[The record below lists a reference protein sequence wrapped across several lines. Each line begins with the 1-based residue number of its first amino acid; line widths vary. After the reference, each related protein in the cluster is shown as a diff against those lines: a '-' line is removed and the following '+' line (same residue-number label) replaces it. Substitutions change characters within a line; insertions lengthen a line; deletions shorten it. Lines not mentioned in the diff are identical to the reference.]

1 MGAAA
6 MTGFFTE
13 GEIGNSLA
21 EAEGTA
27 RIPATTGEVLSA
39 QFSQSFAEN
48 PASRLFRFVQ
58 RNLEA
63 YPITMSPEEANAE
76 YGVPGRLTFDEP
88 VSRTTARD
96 LNEHHTNSAIREDII
111 ARRQGGIMT
120 GGVARFGA
128 GLAASIVDPLN
139 IASAFIPGVRE
150 ARIAAALGAGA
161 AGAGG
166 RAAVRALSGASSGFL
181 GAAALEPLNYFLAQK
196 DKDDYDM
203 GDVLT
208 NLAFGTILG
217 GGLHTA
223 IGAVRDRRGLPPW
236 SPEMHEAAFRQSVS
250 ALVEGR
256 PVSAAA
262 AMEFTAAR
270 TARQELETWYSSQTR
285 VADEADKAIAK
296 LDTAA
301 KRVGAEQERLD
312 ALRAEADQVRA
323 ELSEARSRLT
333 QAGIDPETA
342 TRLSEI
348 DAELA
353 SVIPRARRLALE
365 QERTMLMEGRDW
377 TADDLEAGRT
387 QAEIEGLEAVQAR
400 AARQVA
406 LAEGRLSRAAQ
417 AENKAEGIFNARS
430 AALAAREGIVRDLM
444 ERSIRRLAGQL
455 GVRLE
460 AGEAAEMASRAATAN
475 RASYRAVMDDIV
487 RTLSNKAP
495 AGPYLPE
502 QVFTPPGAVVME
514 RASAALRAREANAER
529 ALADNL
535 RGASDPDIVAADKAA
550 ATLKAETPAIEGSVA
565 DDIVQAEKSVTE
577 LSELLKRADKAFAD
591 AEIAAGR
598 QPPKPDPELALA
610 DELAKEGEALSR
622 AYEAAAVC
630 NIGGR

>member
-1 MGAAA
+1 

-27 RIPATTGEVLSA
+27 RIPATTGEVLGA

-63 YPITMSPEEANAE
+63 NPITMSPEEANQE
-76 YGVPGRLTFDEP
+76 YGIPGRLTFDEP

-96 LNEHHTNSAIREDII
+96 LNEHHTNSAIREDVI
-111 ARRQGGIMT
+111 ARRQGGVAT

-128 GLAASIVDPLN
+128 GLAASILDPIN

-150 ARIAAALGAGA
+150 ARIAAALGGAA

-166 RAAVRALSGASSGFL
+166 RASVRALAGASSGFL
-181 GAAALEPLNYFLAQK
+181 GAAAVEPLNFFLSQK

-217 GGLHTA
+217 GGLNTT

-236 SPEMHEAAFRQSVS
+236 SPEMHEAGFRQAVS
-250 ALVEGR
+250 ALAEGR

-270 TARQELETWYSSQTR
+270 AARQELENWYSSQTR
-285 VADEADKAIAK
+285 VAAEADRAIDK
-296 LDTAA
+296 LDSASQ
-301 KRVGAEQERLD
+301 RVGAERERLD
-312 ALRAEADQVRA
+312 ALRADAEQVRA
-323 ELSEARSRLT
+323 ELDEARARLT
-333 QAGIDPETA
+333 QAGIDPETS
-342 TRLSEI
+342 TRLAEI
-348 DAELA
+348 DAEL
-353 SVIPRARRLALE
+353 SGTIPRARRSALE

-387 QAEIEGLEAVQAR
+387 QAEVEGLEAVQAR

-417 AENKAEGIFNARS
+417 AENKAEGIFNAKS
-430 AALAAREGIVRDLM
+430 AALAAREGVVRALM
-444 ERSIRRLAGQL
+444 ERSIRRLAGEL

-460 AGEAAEMASRAATAN
+460 DGEAAELASRAATASS
-475 RASYRAVMDDIV
+475 ASYRGVMDDIV
-487 RTLSNKAP
+487 RTLSNKTP
-495 AGPYLPE
+495 MGPYLPE
-502 QVFTPPGAVVME
+502 QVFTPPGAVVLE

-535 RGASDPDIVAADKAA
+535 RGGADPDIVAADRAA
-550 ATLKAETPAIEGSVA
+550 ATLKAETPAVEGNVA
-565 DDIVQAEKSVTE
+565 DDIVQAEKAVKE
-577 LSELLKRADKAFAD
+577 LAETLRRADQAFAD

-610 DELAKEGEALSR
+610 DELGKEGEAMAR
-622 AYEAAAVC
+622 AYDAAAVC

>member
-1 MGAAA
+1 

-27 RIPATTGEVLSA
+27 RIPATTGEVLGA

-63 YPITMSPEEANAE
+63 YPITMSPEEANQE
-76 YGVPGRLTFDEP
+76 YGIQGRLSFDEP

-96 LNEHHTNSAIREDII
+96 LNEHHMNSIIREDVI
-111 ARRQGGIMT
+111 ARRQGGIST

-128 GLAASIVDPLN
+128 GLAAAIIDPLN

-166 RAAVRALSGASSGFL
+166 RATVRALAGASSGFL

-217 GGLHTA
+217 GGLNTA
-223 IGAVRDRRGLPPW
+223 IGVVRDRRGLPPW
-236 SPEMHEAAFRQSVS
+236 SPEMHEAAFRQAVS
-250 ALVEGR
+250 AVAEGR

-270 TARQELETWYSSQTR
+270 TARRELENWYSSQAR
-285 VADEADKAIAK
+285 VADEADRAMAK
-296 LDTAA
+296 LDTASQ
-301 KRVGAEQERLD
+301 RVAAERERLD
-312 ALRAEADQVRA
+312 VLREQAQQIRD
-323 ELSEARSRLT
+323 ELAEARSRLT
-333 QAGIDPETA
+333 QAGIDPETTA
-342 TRLSEI
+342 RLAEI
-348 DAELA
+348 DAELSGA
-353 SVIPRARRLALE
+353 IPRARRLALE

-387 QAEIEGLEAVQAR
+387 QAEIQGLEAVQAR
-400 AARQVA
+400 AARQVS
-406 LAEGRLSRAAQ
+406 LAEGRLAKAAQ
-417 AENKAEGIFNARS
+417 AENKAEGIFNAQS
-430 AALAAREGIVRDLM
+430 AALAAREGIVRDLIA
-444 ERSIRRLAGQL
+444 RSIRRLAGEL

-460 AGEAAEMASRAATAN
+460 DGEAAELASRAATASP
-475 RASYRAVMDDIV
+475 ASYRGVMDDIIK
-487 RTLSNKAP
+487 TLSNKAP
-495 AGPYLPE
+495 MGPYLPE

-514 RASAALRAREANAER
+514 RASAALRAREASAER
-529 ALADNL
+529 TLADNL
-535 RGASDPDIVAADKAA
+535 RGSPDPDIVAADRSAA
-550 ATLKAETPAIEGSVA
+550 LLKAETPAVEGSVA
-565 DDIVQAEKSVTE
+565 DDIAQAEKSVTE
-577 LSELLKRADKAFAD
+577 LSDILRRADKAFAD

-598 QPPKPDPELALA
+598 QPPKPDPELAIA

>member
-1 MGAAA
+1 

-63 YPITMSPEEANAE
+63 NPITMSPDEANQE

-96 LNEHHTNSAIREDII
+96 LNEHHTNSAIREDVI
-111 ARRQGGIMT
+111 ARRQGGVTT

-128 GLAASIVDPLN
+128 GLAASILDPIN

-150 ARIAAALGAGA
+150 ARIAAALGSSA

-181 GAAALEPLNYFLAQK
+181 GAAAVEPLNYFLSQK

-236 SPEMHEAAFRQSVS
+236 SPEMHEAGFRQAVS
-250 ALVEGR
+250 ALAEGR

-270 TARQELETWYSSQTR
+270 TARQELENWYSSQAR
-285 VADEADKAIAK
+285 VAAEADRAIEK

-301 KRVGAEQERLD
+301 QKVTAERERLD
-312 ALRAEADQVRA
+312 ALKADADQVRA
-323 ELSEARSRLT
+323 ELAEARSRLT

-342 TRLSEI
+342 TRLAEI
-348 DAELA
+348 DAELTGA
-353 SVIPRARRLALE
+353 IPRARRAALE

-417 AENKAEGIFNARS
+417 AENKAEGIFNAKS
-430 AALAAREGIVRDLM
+430 AALAAREGIVRALM
-444 ERSIRRLAGQL
+444 ERSIRRLAGEL

-460 AGEAAEMASRAATAN
+460 DGEAAELASRAATAN
-475 RASYRAVMDDIV
+475 GASYRGVMDDII
-487 RTLSNKAP
+487 RTLSNRAP

-502 QVFTPPGAVVME
+502 QVFAPPGAVLLE
-514 RASAALRAREANAER
+514 RASAALRAREARAES
-529 ALADNL
+529 ALAENL
-535 RGASDPDIVAADKAA
+535 RGAPDPDIVAADKAA
-550 ATLKAETPAIEGSVA
+550 AMLKAETPAVEGNVA
-565 DDIVQAEKSVTE
+565 DDIAEAEKSVTE
-577 LSELLKRADKAFAD
+577 LSELLRRADKAFAD

-610 DELAKEGEALSR
+610 DEFGKEGEAMAK

>member
-1 MGAAA
+1 

-27 RIPATTGEVLSA
+27 RIPATTGEVLGA

-63 YPITMSPEEANAE
+63 NPITMSPEEANQE

-96 LNEHHTNSAIREDII
+96 LNEHHTNSAIREDVI
-111 ARRQGGIMT
+111 ARRQGGVAT

-128 GLAASIVDPLN
+128 GLAASILDPIN

-150 ARIAAALGAGA
+150 ARIAAALGGA

-166 RAAVRALSGASSGFL
+166 RASVRALSGASSGFL
-181 GAAALEPLNYFLAQK
+181 GAAAVEPLNFFLSQK

-217 GGLHTA
+217 GGLNTT

-236 SPEMHEAAFRQSVS
+236 SPEMHEAGFRQAVS
-250 ALVEGR
+250 ALAEGR

-270 TARQELETWYSSQTR
+270 TARQELENWYSSQTR
-285 VADEADKAIAK
+285 VAAEADRAIDK
-296 LDTAA
+296 LDSASQ
-301 KRVGAEQERLD
+301 RVGAERERLD
-312 ALRAEADQVRA
+312 ALRADAEQVRA
-323 ELSEARSRLT
+323 ELDEARARLT
-333 QAGIDPETA
+333 QAGIDPETS
-342 TRLSEI
+342 TRLAEI
-348 DAELA
+348 DAELSGA
-353 SVIPRARRLALE
+353 IPRARRAALE

-417 AENKAEGIFNARS
+417 AENKAEGIFNAKS
-430 AALAAREGIVRDLM
+430 AALAAREGVVRALM
-444 ERSIRRLAGQL
+444 ERSIRRLAGEL

-460 AGEAAEMASRAATAN
+460 DGEAAELASRAATASS
-475 RASYRAVMDDIV
+475 ASYRGVMDDIV

-495 AGPYLPE
+495 MGPYLPE
-502 QVFTPPGAVVME
+502 QVFTPPGAVVLE

-529 ALADNL
+529 ALADSL
-535 RGASDPDIVAADKAA
+535 RGGADPDIVAADRAA
-550 ATLKAETPAIEGSVA
+550 ATLKAETPAVEGNVA
-565 DDIVQAEKSVTE
+565 DDIVQAEKSVKE
-577 LSELLKRADKAFAD
+577 LAETLRRADQAFAD

-610 DELAKEGEALSR
+610 DELGKEGEAMAR
-622 AYEAAAVC
+622 AYDAAAVC

>member
-1 MGAAA
+1 

-27 RIPATTGEVLSA
+27 RIPATTGEVLGA

-63 YPITMSPEEANAE
+63 YPITMSPEEANQE
-76 YGVPGRLTFDEP
+76 YGIQGRLSFDEP

-96 LNEHHTNSAIREDII
+96 LNEHHMNSIIREDVI
-111 ARRQGGIMT
+111 ARRQGGVST

-128 GLAASIVDPLN
+128 GLAAAIIDPLN
-139 IASAFIPGVRE
+139 IASAFMPGVRE

-166 RAAVRALSGASSGFL
+166 RATVRALAGASYGFL

-217 GGLHTA
+217 GGLHPV
-223 IGAVRDRRGLPPW
+223 IGVARDRRGLPPW
-236 SPEMHEAAFRQSVS
+236 SPEMHEAAFRQAVS
-250 ALVEGR
+250 AVAEGR

-270 TARQELETWYSSQTR
+270 TARRELENWYSSQAR
-285 VADEADKAIAK
+285 VADEADRALAR
-296 LDTAA
+296 LDTASQ
-301 KRVGAEQERLD
+301 RVAAERERLD
-312 ALRAEADQVRA
+312 VLRGQAQQIRD
-323 ELSEARSRLT
+323 ELDEARSRLT
-333 QAGIDPETA
+333 QAGIDPETT
-342 TRLSEI
+342 TRLAEI
-348 DAELA
+348 DAEL
-353 SVIPRARRLALE
+353 SGTIPRARRLALE

-387 QAEIEGLEAVQAR
+387 QAEIQGLKAVQAR
-400 AARQVA
+400 AARLVS
-406 LAEGRLSRAAQ
+406 LAEGRLARAAQ
-417 AENKAEGIFNARS
+417 AENKAEGIFNAQS
-430 AALAAREGIVRDLM
+430 AALAAREGIVRDLIA
-444 ERSIRRLAGQL
+444 RSIRRLAGEL
-455 GVRLE
+455 GVRL
-460 AGEAAEMASRAATAN
+460 ADGEAAELASRAATASP
-475 RASYRAVMDDIV
+475 ASYRGVMDDIIK
-487 RTLSNKAP
+487 TLSNKAP
-495 AGPYLPE
+495 MGPYLPE

-514 RASAALRAREANAER
+514 RASAALRAREASAER
-529 ALADNL
+529 TLADNL
-535 RGASDPDIVAADKAA
+535 RGAPDPDIVAADRSAA
-550 ATLKAETPAIEGSVA
+550 LLKAETPAVEGSVA
-565 DDIVQAEKSVTE
+565 DDIAQAEKSVTE
-577 LSELLKRADKAFAD
+577 LSKILRRADKAFAD

-598 QPPKPDPELALA
+598 QPPKPDPELAVA